1 MVDRV
6 TRAVINVSG
15 IASAQV
21 PSGRRAPSP
30 SPGFGNEED
39 RAERG
44 RPRSIGSGVII
55 DAKQGLVV
63 TNHHVAQ
70 GEQKMFVTLRDR
82 REFEA
87 TVVGSDAGT
96 DIALLRIPAED
107 LTAASVGDSDKM
119 TVGDYVVAIGNPFGI
134 GQTVTSGIVSATGR
148 SLRLDGYEEFI
159 QTDAPINPGNSGGAL
174 VNLNGELIGINTAII
189 GAGGGGARAGNVGIG
204 FAVPSNMMQAVVA
217 QILRFGEV
225 RRGRVGLTTVDNTPR
240 LARSRGLPMWEGA
253 VVTQVEKGSPGERA
267 GVRVGDVV
275 TAINGRAIRT
285 QTELR
290 NRLGL
295 IPVGDRATLSL
306 FSQGKTRTADVQIA
320 GIAPVTAQ
328 GGPARAPQLQ
338 GAAVT
343 NGPDGVLVTRVD
355 PGSPA
360 HMLGLREGDV
370 IDAINKQKVN
380 TVEDIQRLLQGA
392 DRYIMAVLRGDTKV
406 NLVIS

>member
-6 TRAVINVSG
+6 TRAVVNVSSL
-15 IASAQV
+15 ASSQGSQRHG
-21 PSGRRAPSP
+21 PSSRPN
-30 SPGFGNEED
+30 PGDEQ
-39 RAERG
+39 ERG
-44 RPRSIGSGVII
+44 EPGGPRRIGSGVII

-70 GEQKMFVTLRDR
+70 GEQKMSVTLRDR

-87 TVVGSDAGT
+87 TLVGSDAGT

-107 LTAASVGDSDKM
+107 LTAAAVGDSDKM
-119 TVGDYVVAIGNPFGI
+119 SVGDYVVAIGNPFGI

-189 GAGGGGARAGNVGIG
+189 GAGGGSARTGNVGIG
-204 FAVPSNMMQAVVA
+204 FAVPSNMMQAVMA

-225 RRGRVGLTTVDNTPR
+225 RRGRVGLTAEDNTPR

-253 VVTQVEKGSPGERA
+253 VVTQVEKGSPGEQA
-267 GVRVGDVV
+267 GIRVGDVV

-295 IPVGDRATLSL
+295 IPVGDRATLIL
-306 FSQGKTRTADVQIA
+306 FSQGKTRTAEVQVA

-338 GAAVT
+338 GAAIT
-343 NGPDGVLVTRVD
+343 NARGGVLVTRVE
-355 PGSPA
+355 PRSPA
-360 HMLGLREGDV
+360 YALGLREGDL

-380 TVEDIQRLLQGA
+380 TVDDIPRLLQGS
-392 DRYIMAVLRGDTKV
+392 DRYVMAVLRGDTKV